1 MGKSIVVSSTDV
13 LLKYARSRVSGNV
26 IEVRRYEKMNSK
38 MPVTKIDEFRYMVN
52 STGEILEYQKTDN
65 RSDNLYGLSVSMS
78 NLRSILN
85 ENFAGSS
92 SEIWF
97 TVTYREN
104 MQDSKKLYVD
114 WHYFWKRLKH
124 ENPDIPLEYVA
135 IAEPQKRGAWHLH
148 VLIKRTDKKPLFLP
162 HKALMAL
169 WGHGGVNVK
178 RLDSS
183 DNIGAYLSAYLSN
196 LPTDSTTETEK
207 SYAKGARLHL
217 YPPGMNF
224 YRCSRGIKKPEW
236 QKKNAATSART
247 PVYRKIIKIENDA
260 GEHVQTIE
268 YLQYNTKRH

>member
-13 LLKYARSRVSGNV
+13 ILKYARSRVSGNI
-26 IEVRRYEKMNSK
+26 IEVRKYEKMNSK
-38 MPVTKIDEFRYMVN
+38 MPITKIDELRYLVN
-52 STGEILEYQKTDN
+52 STGEVLEYQKTDN
-65 RSDNLYGLSVSMS
+65 RSENLYGLSVSMS
-78 NLRSILN
+78 NLRSVLN
-85 ENFAGSS
+85 ENFSGSS
-92 SEIWF
+92 SEVWATF
-97 TVTYREN
+97 TYREN
-104 MQDSKKLYVD
+104 MQDSKRLYVD
-114 WHYFWKRLKH
+114 WRDFWKRLKY
-124 ENPDIPLEYVA
+124 ENPETPLEYVT

-148 VLIKRTDKKPLFLP
+148 CLVKRTDKKPLFLP
-162 HKALMAL
+162 QKALMAL
-169 WGHGGVNVK
+169 WGHGGVNIK

-196 LPTDSTTETEK
+196 LPTDSKTETEK
-207 SYAKGARLHL
+207 SYIKGARLHL

-236 QKKNAATSART
+236 QKKNAATRVGA